1 MFQSTVVCYLCWF
14 WLGLRTLSCW
24 KTMVFLRRISSTA
37 VKQCYRSLV
46 SLSLLPPS
54 YLPSNLPFTIPPSHF
69 NTPLLTITCRPLL
82 ILYISPL
89 HVPTSDTM
97 NSTAF
102 SPVKSDING
111 NIEVHCRQSSHSEHR
126 RRLLSPFPPP
136 PPPSSP
142 HTCTHTEINEEV

>member
-1 MFQSTVVCYLCWF
+1 MLPLLVLVRFEDIVLLEDNGVPTED
-14 WLGLRTLSCW
+14 
-24 KTMVFLRRISSTA
+24 FLNCCKA
-37 VKQCYRSLV
+37 M
-46 SLSLLPPS
+46 
-54 YLPSNLPFTIPPSHF
+54 LPFFGEFVSPTSPSRYPPLHF

-89 HVPTSDTM
+89 HVHTSDTM

-126 RRLLSPFPPP
+126 RHLLSLLPLP

-142 HTCTHTEINEEV
+142 YTCTHTEINEEVY

>member
-24 KTMVFLRRISSTA
+24 KTMVFLQRISSTA

-54 YLPSNLPFTIPPSHF
+54 NLPSNLPFTIPPSHF

-89 HVPTSDTM
+89 HVHTSDTM

-111 NIEVHCRQSSHSEHR
+111 NIEVHCRQSSHIIGGVYFHCSPCP
-126 RRLLSPFPPP
+126 LLPPP
-136 PPPSSP
+136 LTHA
-142 HTCTHTEINEEV
+142 HTHRN